1 MSFTQVSK
9 NLTKILSVM
18 LIAVCLF
25 IGCEEKKLPAHNDTQ
40 NGSKENISFTETQ
53 EQTDFVKM
61 EMMDGGIVII
71 ELYPDIAPITVENFK
86 KLVGKG
92 FYNGLL
98 FHRVIA
104 DFVIQTGDPTATGR
118 GGSKETI
125 KGEFGI
131 NGFSNNLS
139 HTAGV
144 LSMARSSYDLD
155 SASSQ
160 FFICHGDCSRS
171 LDGKYAA
178 FGKVIAGMDVV
189 NKIATVMTDA
199 YDKPVE
205 DQQISSIKFVKIE
218 K

>member
-1 MSFTQVSK
+1 MSFTQVLRS
-9 NLTKILSVM
+9 LTKLSAVI

-25 IGCEEKKLPAHNDTQ
+25 AGCEEKQLPTHEDTQ
-40 NGSKENISFTETQ
+40 NGNKENISFTQTQ

-86 KLVGKG
+86 KLVGEG
-92 FYNGLL
+92 FYDGLL
-98 FHRVIA
+98 FHRVIE
-104 DFVIQTGDPTATGR
+104 DFVIQTGDPTATSR

-125 KGEFGI
+125 KGEFGL

-139 HTAGV
+139 HSAGV
-144 LSMARSSYDLD
+144 ISMARTNDPD

-160 FFICHGDCSRS
+160 FFICHKDCSGS
-171 LDGKYAA
+171 LDGKYAS

-189 NKIATVMTDA
+189 NKIATVATDA
-199 YDKPVE
+199 SDRPIE
-205 DQQISSIKFVKIE
+205 DQQISSVKFVEIE

>member
-1 MSFTQVSK
+1 MSFTQVLKS
-9 NLTKILSVM
+9 LTKIVSVI
-18 LIAVCLF
+18 LITVCLLA
-25 IGCEEKKLPAHNDTQ
+25 GCEEKKLPTHDDTQ
-40 NGSKENISFTETQ
+40 NGSKENIAFTETQ
-53 EQTDFVKM
+53 EQTNYVKM

-104 DFVIQTGDPTATGR
+104 GFVIQTGDPTATGR

-125 KGEFGI
+125 KGEFGL

-139 HTAGV
+139 HSPGV
-144 LSMARSSYDLD
+144 ISMARTNAPD

-160 FFICHGDCSRS
+160 FFICHMDCSDS
-171 LDGKYAA
+171 LDGKYAS

-189 NKIATVMTDA
+189 DRIATVMTDA
-199 YDKPVE
+199 SDKPIE

>member
-1 MSFTQVSK
+1 MSFTQVLKS
-9 NLTKILSVM
+9 LTKILSVI
-18 LIAVCLF
+18 LIALCLF
-25 IGCEEKKLPAHNDTQ
+25 AGCEEKKLPTHDDTQ

-53 EQTDFVKM
+53 EQTNYVKM

-86 KLVGKG
+86 KLVGEG

-104 DFVIQTGDPTATGR
+104 GFVIQTGDPTATGR

-125 KGEFGI
+125 KGEFGL

-139 HTAGV
+139 HSPGV
-144 LSMARSSYDLD
+144 ISMARTHDPD

-160 FFICHGDCSRS
+160 FFICHMDCSDS
-171 LDGKYAA
+171 LDGKYAS

-189 NKIATVMTDA
+189 NRIATVMTDA
-199 YDKPVE
+199 SDKPIE